1 MSELSGRR
9 ALLSPHEIR
18 NARIRQIGIRRG
30 YDKFEVDTLLWRI
43 AAEIAAREGVITD
56 LATRLERA
64 EREVYARKHGY
75 LPDAGPRNLDDL
87 LIEERVNAQR
97 YADEMIASA
106 QYSAAQL
113 VQHGRAQAA
122 NIIHQAH
129 DVAEQAARDYRA
141 RAGDT
146 YSADREELAR
156 LSTLAA
162 WAMRQFAGLRK
173 QVDATDDAAQSEL
186 ATILDRL
193 RPILGTAEASEQVPP
208 YPYQGPDI
216 SGKGIGGR

>member
-1 MSELSGRR
+1 MTELSGRR

-18 NARIRQIGIRRG
+18 SMRIKQSGIRRG
-30 YDKFEVDTLLWRI
+30 YDKTEVDTLLWRI
-43 AAEIAAREGVITD
+43 GGEIAAREGAITD
-56 LATRLERA
+56 LLTRLDRT
-64 EREVYARKHGY
+64 ERELYARKHGH
-75 LPDAGPRNLDDL
+75 LPDASPGNLDDL
-87 LIEERVNAQR
+87 LIDERVSAQR

-122 NIIHQAH
+122 NIIRQAH
-129 DVAEQAARDYRA
+129 EAAEQAARDYRA
-141 RAGDT
+141 RAGSS

-156 LSTLAA
+156 LATLAA

-173 QVDATDDAAQSEL
+173 QVEATDDAAQAEL

-193 RPILGTAEASEQVPP
+193 RPILGTTEASEQAPSHP
-208 YPYQGPDI
+208 Y
-216 SGKGIGGR
+216 

>member
-1 MSELSGRR
+1 MSELSERR

-30 YDKFEVDTLLWRI
+30 YDKFDVDTLLWRI

-113 VQHGRAQAA
+113 VQHGRNQAA
-122 NIIHQAH
+122 SIIHQAH
-129 DVAEQAARDYRA
+129 EVAEQAARDYRA
-141 RAGDT
+141 RAGHT

-156 LSTLAA
+156 LATLAA

-173 QVDATDDAAQSEL
+173 QVDATDDAAQAEL
-186 ATILDRL
+186 ATIFDRL
-193 RPILGTAEASEQVPP
+193 QPILGAADANGKVPSHLH
-208 YPYQGPDI
+208 QGPEM
-216 SGKGIGGR
+216 SGKEIGER

>member
-1 MSELSGRR
+1 MSRPGVRR

-30 YDKFEVDTLLWRI
+30 YDKTEVDTLLWRLSE
-43 AAEIAAREGVITD
+43 EIAAREGAITD
-56 LATRLERA
+56 LAARLDRV
-64 EREVYARKHGY
+64 ERELYARKHGY

-97 YADEMIASA
+97 YADELIATA

-113 VQHGRAQAA
+113 VNDGRVQADH
-122 NIIHQAH
+122 IIRQAH
-129 DVAEQAARDYRA
+129 QVAEQAARDYRA

-156 LSTLAA
+156 LATLAD

-173 QVDATDDAAQSEL
+173 QVDATDDAAQAEL
-186 ATILDRL
+186 ATIIDRL
-193 RPILGTAEASEQVPP
+193 KPIIAPRSVEQVPR
-208 YPYQGPDI
+208 YPLRRREFRADGSAVP
-216 SGKGIGGR
+216 

>member
-1 MSELSGRR
+1 MSEVSGRR

-18 NARIRQIGIRRG
+18 NMRIRQSGIRRG
-30 YDKFEVDTLLWRI
+30 YDKAEVDTLLWRI
-43 AAEIAAREGVITD
+43 GADIAAREGVITD
-56 LATRLERA
+56 LLTRLDRA
-64 EREVYARKHGY
+64 ERELYARKHGH
-75 LPDAGPRNLDDL
+75 LPDASPRNLDDL
-87 LIEERVNAQR
+87 LIDERINAQR

-122 NIIHQAH
+122 NIIRHAH
-129 DVAEQAARDYRA
+129 EAAEQAARDYRA
-141 RAGDT
+141 RAGSS

-156 LSTLAA
+156 LATLAA

-173 QVDATDDAAQSEL
+173 QVEATDDAAQAEL

-193 RPILGTAEASEQVPP
+193 RPILGTTDASEQVPSHP
-208 YPYQGPDI
+208 Y
-216 SGKGIGGR
+216 